1 MSEILNYLLG
11 GLGIYFL
18 YLLRASNKEKRE
30 LEKDK
35 KYAQQQKEKV
45 LKADREI
52 DSLDDDGVRS
62 YLADKWMRNKD
73 SGGTDK

>member
-1 MSEILNYLLG
+1 MAELLNYLLG

-18 YLLRASNKEKRE
+18 YLLRESNKEKRE

-73 SGGTDK
+73 SGGADK